1 MWRITTHGFTFQEVL
16 VLAAMNIED
25 DETSDQETQVKAS
38 QNKKEVIRAIELHPV

>member
-25 DETSDQETQVKAS
+25 HGTGDQETQVKTS
-38 QNKKEVIRAIELHPV
+38 QNKKKVINAIELHHA